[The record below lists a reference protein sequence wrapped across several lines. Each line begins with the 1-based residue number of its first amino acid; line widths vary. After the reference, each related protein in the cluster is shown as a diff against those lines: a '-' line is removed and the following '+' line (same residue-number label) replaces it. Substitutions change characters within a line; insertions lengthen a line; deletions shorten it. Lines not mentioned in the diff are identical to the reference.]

1 MQTHEEPWHYRVG
14 IDEESKNDYTDIQW
28 KVYETIEKYSNG
40 ELQLFENN
48 RNLFIELMKKDP
60 HKAYEEI
67 RNNRLDC
74 FSDKMAE
81 VTLST
86 FEQSSNADK
95 NDMIFNTKDIIR
107 TMMYSSE
114 FKGEQTKTA
123 LNILKSGLESYLKQ
137 HCSSNKNSIAAAH
150 ANHFIQTIDILLA
163 ELKK

>member
-1 MQTHEEPWHYRVG
+1 M
-14 IDEESKNDYTDIQW
+14 
-28 KVYETIEKYSNG
+28 
-40 ELQLFENN
+40 QLFENN
-48 RNLFIELMKKDP
+48 RHLYIELMNKDP

-67 RNNRLDC
+67 RNKRLHC

-81 VTLST
+81 ATLGAFMT
-86 FEQSSNADK
+86 FSNADK
-95 NDMIFNTKDIIR
+95 NDIIFNTKDIIR

-163 ELKK
+163 ELQ